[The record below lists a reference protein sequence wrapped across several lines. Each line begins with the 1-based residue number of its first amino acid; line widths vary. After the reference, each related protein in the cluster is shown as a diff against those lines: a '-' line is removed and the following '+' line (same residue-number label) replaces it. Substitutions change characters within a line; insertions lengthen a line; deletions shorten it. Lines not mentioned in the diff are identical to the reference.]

1 MIRVDKDD
9 MSGAKNGIVAIITVL
24 CVKNEG

>member
-1 MIRVDKDD
+1 MVRVDKDD
-9 MSGAKNGIVAIITVL
+9 MFGVEKGIVAIITVL